1 MSKVMVLGGWQHL
14 LMLLH
19 SIVVFFG
26 FNRPGLKVGW
36 YMLLV
41 GLVVG
46 WPIRKQIPCFC
57 TGTLLAC
64 HVTVLAISDKRRT

>member
-19 SIVVFFG
+19 SIVVFFC

-46 WPIRKQIPCFC
+46 WPIRKQIPCFLHRDTAGMSC
-57 TGTLLAC
+57 DGFGDLG
-64 HVTVLAISDKRRT
+64 